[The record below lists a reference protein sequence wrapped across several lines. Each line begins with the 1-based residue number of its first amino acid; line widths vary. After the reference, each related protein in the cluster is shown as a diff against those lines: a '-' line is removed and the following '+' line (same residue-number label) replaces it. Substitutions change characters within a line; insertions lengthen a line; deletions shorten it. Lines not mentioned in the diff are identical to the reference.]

1 MSQSIEIMDNDSS
14 AQIVDTVHN
23 SYQKRTPLQITGGGS
38 HPYSTPLDACTP
50 LHLSEHSGVIEYYP
64 AELTITLRAGTPL
77 LHLKQLLAAERQMLA
92 FEPPIFEENSTIGGA
107 IAAAS
112 AGAARPWQ
120 GGVRDHLLG
129 VKIITGEGKV
139 LQFGGRVVKN
149 VAGYDLFRPMAGAYG
164 TLGVLLEVTLKVLPM
179 NEAIETW
186 QQPSSLVEANSL
198 MSKIRDSSLPVNG
211 LCWHAEQLSLRL
223 SASETELTAC
233 RPLIKEIAPSLQL
246 QVVDKFWEQ
255 VNDRKIALFNKT
267 HRIIRLSLPA
277 ETAHLNISGVEDS
290 AWLLDWGGA
299 QRWISAIENTPSD
312 KQLSSIVSEIGGW
325 HEIDGVSEIPQALL
339 PLHKKLKSILDPANI
354 LNPKKLSP
362 QL

>member
-1 MSQSIEIMDNDSS
+1 MSDSKEIMDNDSS
-14 AQIVDTVHN
+14 EQIVDTVQN
-23 SYQKRTPLQITGGGS
+23 AYQKRTPLQIIGGGS

-50 LHLSEHSGVIEYYP
+50 LHLSEHSGVIESYP
-64 AELTITLRAGTPL
+64 AEMTITLRAGSSL
-77 LHLKQLLAAERQMLA
+77 SHLKRILAAERQMLA
-92 FEPPIFEENSTIGGA
+92 FEPPIFGENSTIGGA

-179 NEAIETW
+179 TETIETW

-198 MSKIRDSSLPVNG
+198 MNKLRDSSLPING
-211 LCWHAEQLSLRL
+211 LCWYAEQLSLRL
-223 SASETELTAC
+223 SASETELAAC
-233 RPLIKEIAPSLQL
+233 RPLIKEIAPALQL
-246 QVVDKFWEQ
+246 RAVDKFWEHI
-255 VNDRKIALFNKT
+255 NNRKIALFNDAQ
-267 HRIIRLSLPA
+267 RLIRLSLPA

>member
-1 MSQSIEIMDNDSS
+1 MSDSKEIMDNDSS
-14 AQIVDTVHN
+14 EQIVDTVQN
-23 SYQKRTPLQITGGGS
+23 AYQKRTPLQIIGGGS

-64 AELTITLRAGTPL
+64 AEMTITLRAGSSL
-77 LHLKQLLAAERQMLA
+77 SHLKRILAAERQMLA
-92 FEPPIFEENSTIGGA
+92 FEPPIFGENSTIGGA

-179 NEAIETW
+179 TETIETW

-198 MSKIRDSSLPVNG
+198 MNKIRDSSLPING
-211 LCWHAEQLSLRL
+211 LCWYAEQLSLRL
-223 SASETELTAC
+223 SASETELAAC
-233 RPLIKEIAPSLQL
+233 RPLIKEIAPALQL
-246 QVVDKFWEQ
+246 RAVDKFWEHI
-255 VNDRKIALFNKT
+255 NNRKIALFNDAQ
-267 HRIIRLSLPA
+267 RLIRLSLPA

-325 HEIDGVSEIPQALL
+325 HEIDGVSEIPHTTSA
-339 PLHKKLKSILDPANI
+339 A
-354 LNPKKLSP
+354 
-362 QL
+362 

>member
-1 MSQSIEIMDNDSS
+1 
-14 AQIVDTVHN
+14 
-23 SYQKRTPLQITGGGS
+23 
-38 HPYSTPLDACTP
+38 
-50 LHLSEHSGVIEYYP
+50 
-64 AELTITLRAGTPL
+64 
-77 LHLKQLLAAERQMLA
+77 
-92 FEPPIFEENSTIGGA
+92 
-107 IAAAS
+107 
-112 AGAARPWQ
+112 
-120 GGVRDHLLG
+120 

-179 NEAIETW
+179 TETIETW

-198 MSKIRDSSLPVNG
+198 MNKLRDSSLPING
-211 LCWHAEQLSLRL
+211 LCWYAEQLSLRL
-223 SASETELTAC
+223 SASETELAAC
-233 RPLIKEIAPSLQL
+233 RPLIKEIAPALQL
-246 QVVDKFWEQ
+246 RAVDKFWEHI
-255 VNDRKIALFNKT
+255 NNRKIALFNDAQ
-267 HRIIRLSLPA
+267 RLIRLSLPA

>member
-1 MSQSIEIMDNDSS
+1 MDNDSS
-14 AQIVDTVHN
+14 EQIVDTVQN
-23 SYQKRTPLQITGGGS
+23 AYQKRTPLQIIGGGS

-64 AELTITLRAGTPL
+64 AEMTITLRAGSSL
-77 LHLKQLLAAERQMLA
+77 SHLKRILAAERQMLA
-92 FEPPIFEENSTIGGA
+92 FEPPIFGENSTIGGA

-179 NEAIETW
+179 TETIETW

-198 MSKIRDSSLPVNG
+198 MNKLRDSSLPING
-211 LCWHAEQLSLRL
+211 LCWYAEQLSLRL
-223 SASETELTAC
+223 SASETELAAC
-233 RPLIKEIAPSLQL
+233 RPLIKEIAPALQL
-246 QVVDKFWEQ
+246 RAVDKFWEHI
-255 VNDRKIALFNKT
+255 NNRKIALFNDAQ
-267 HRIIRLSLPA
+267 RLIRLSLPA

>member
-1 MSQSIEIMDNDSS
+1 MDNDSS

-64 AELTITLRAGTPL
+64 AEMTITLRAGSSL
-77 LHLKQLLAAERQMLA
+77 SHLKRILAAERQMLA
-92 FEPPIFEENSTIGGA
+92 FEPPIFGENSTIGGA

-179 NEAIETW
+179 TETIETW

-198 MSKIRDSSLPVNG
+198 MNKLRDSSLPING
-211 LCWHAEQLSLRL
+211 LCWYAEQLSLRL
-223 SASETELTAC
+223 SASETELAAC
-233 RPLIKEIAPSLQL
+233 RPLIKEIAPALQL
-246 QVVDKFWEQ
+246 RAVDKFWEHI
-255 VNDRKIALFNKT
+255 NNRKIALFNDAQ
-267 HRIIRLSLPA
+267 RLIRLSLPA

>member
-1 MSQSIEIMDNDSS
+1 MDNDSS

-64 AELTITLRAGTPL
+64 AEMTITLRAGSSL
-77 LHLKQLLAAERQMLA
+77 SHLKRILAAERQMLA
-92 FEPPIFEENSTIGGA
+92 FEPPIFGENSTIGGA

-179 NEAIETW
+179 TETIETW

-198 MSKIRDSSLPVNG
+198 MSKIRDSSLPING
-211 LCWHAEQLSLRL
+211 LCWYAEQLSLRL
-223 SASETELTAC
+223 SASETELAAC
-233 RPLIKEIAPSLQL
+233 RPLIKEIAPALQL
-246 QVVDKFWEQ
+246 RAVDKFWEHI
-255 VNDRKIALFNKT
+255 NNRKIALFNDAQ
-267 HRIIRLSLPA
+267 RLIRLSLPA